1 MKKWENKVV
10 IEGFHNDEEIQKL
23 LNKIGNDGWEPV
35 SISLRYNYIWSNV
48 FIIVFK
54 REILEPQLQWSAAV
68 SQLPRISA
76 MCAKIN
82 LFDSGALFL
91 FNFQLIVLFLILNF
105 DNLDLFGI
113 WDLLKSYQISAITSP
128 PNFLYLASLFVI
140 NPFDVEIIDIPYP
153 PCTLSISENPW

>member
-91 FNFQLIVLFLILNF
+91 FNFQLFVLFLILNF